1 MFPLWRKFLAPLGCV
16 VFIRC
21 LMLVNNQPSMAVFD
35 PGFLK
40 PPLLLAQT
48 DAGGAIGQFL
58 GGISSQIGTFLP
70 NLVGA
75 LLILVVGLFVAKVAS
90 TAVRQLLMRTD
101 WDDRIYRMFTGS
113 SLESDPAVEKWA
125 GTAVFVVILT
135 FVLVAFFNALQ
146 LSVVSEPLDDFLSV
160 ILSYLPQLAS
170 AAGLTLLAWLL
181 ATGCKM
187 LVTRLLQPMNLEGR
201 FSFLSDGEDGESSPI
216 LSETAGTIVY
226 WFIWLFFLPLIL
238 GVLELGGV
246 LSPVQNLLDTIL
258 GALPKILTA
267 GIVLTVG
274 WLVATLV
281 RKVLVGFLQSVGTD
295 RIGAKVGLRESGDG
309 TKLSDL
315 LGLVAFVLILVPII
329 VAALEELAIEAIS
342 APAISMLNQFMTALP
357 QVFTAAGVLVVFFV
371 IGRFLSDIVTDLL
384 SGFGF
389 DNILTWLGLP
399 TPTAPTAA
407 LPADSTESGESAS
420 SASLPARTP
429 SEIVGT
435 IVLVLIMMFAA
446 VVGSE
451 VLALGNVTEVAR
463 GILKVFARILSGVL
477 IFGVG
482 LYLANLAS
490 NLLSSTGTGQA
501 RVMGQVAKIA
511 IIVLV
516 SAMALQQIG
525 VAETIVVRAFTLFLG
540 ALAVAIAIAFGWGGR
555 DIAAEKIRRWWDEFD
570 RQS

>member
-1 MFPLWRKFLAPLGCV
+1 
-16 VFIRC
+16 
-21 LMLVNNQPSMAVFD
+21 MLVNNQPSMAVFD
-35 PGFLK
+35 PGLLK
-40 PPLLLAQT
+40 PPLLLAQA

-90 TAVRQLLMRTD
+90 TTVRQLLMRTD

-125 GTAVFVVILT
+125 GTAVFVVILA

-146 LSVVSEPLDDFLSV
+146 LSVVSDPLNDFLST
-160 ILSYLPQLAS
+160 ILSYLPQFLS
-170 AAGLTLLAWLL
+170 AAGLGFLAWLL

-201 FSFLSDGEDGESSPI
+201 FSFLSDGAEEGASSSV
-216 LSETAGTIVY
+216 LSETAGTIIY

-246 LSPVQNLLDTIL
+246 LDPVQNLLDTIL
-258 GALPKILTA
+258 GALPQILTA

-281 RKVLVGFLQSVGTD
+281 RKVLEGFLRSVGTD

-342 APAISMLNQFMTALP
+342 SPAISMLNQFMTVLP

-399 TPTAPTAA
+399 TPAAPTAA
-407 LPADSTESGESAS
+407 LPADSSESGESAS

>member
-1 MFPLWRKFLAPLGCV
+1 MFPLWRKFLTPLGCV

-146 LSVVSEPLDDFLSV
+146 LSVVSEPLDDFLII
-160 ILSYLPQLAS
+160 ILSYLPQLVS

-226 WFIWLFFLPLIL
+226 WFIWLFFLPMIL

-246 LSPVQNLLDTIL
+246 LNPVQNLLDTIL

-281 RKVLVGFLQSVGTD
+281 RKVLEGFLRSVGTD
-295 RIGAKVGLRESGDG
+295 RIGAKDQNTAQNTSEYFEDAASYLGD
-309 TKLSDL
+309 
-315 LGLVAFVLILVPII
+315 VA
-329 VAALEELAIEAIS
+329 
-342 APAISMLNQFMTALP
+342 QR
-357 QVFTAAGVLVVFFV
+357 QH
-371 IGRFLSDIVTDLL
+371 
-384 SGFGF
+384 FGADDGGKHHDQHQHNRA
-389 DNILTWLGLP
+389 DNFRW
-399 TPTAPTAA
+399 
-407 LPADSTESGESAS
+407 
-420 SASLPARTP
+420 
-429 SEIVGT
+429 
-435 IVLVLIMMFAA
+435 
-446 VVGSE
+446 
-451 VLALGNVTEVAR
+451 
-463 GILKVFARILSGVL
+463 
-477 IFGVG
+477 
-482 LYLANLAS
+482 
-490 NLLSSTGTGQA
+490 
-501 RVMGQVAKIA
+501 
-511 IIVLV
+511 
-516 SAMALQQIG
+516 
-525 VAETIVVRAFTLFLG
+525 G
-540 ALAVAIAIAFGWGGR
+540 ACG
-555 DIAAEKIRRWWDEFD
+555 
-570 RQS
+570 